1 MSLPFF
7 YIDNES
13 TGENILTLSEET
25 SRHIVQV
32 LRMKEGELL
41 HLTNGKGLLLKVSIQ
56 QAHKKNTVVSVLER
70 TNHEPPKQQVI
81 MAVSLLKNTA
91 RLEWFLEK
99 AAELGVDQII
109 PLRCERTEKMQF
121 RTDRARQILISA
133 MLQSRQVFL
142 TQISEPQSY
151 FSFIESISN
160 ELTYDKFIAHC
171 IAEEKPLLKDVI
183 SSSFTKAILLI
194 GPEGDFSEK
203 EIITAKEKGF
213 KAVSLG
219 NTRLRTETA
228 ALTGAVI
235 LCIQKNN
242 SY

>member
-1 MSLPFF
+1 VSLPFF
-7 YIDNES
+7 YLENEY
-13 TGENILTLSEET
+13 TENDLLSLSEET

-41 HLTNGKGLLLKVSIQ
+41 HLTNGKGLLLKASIQ
-56 QAHKKNTVVSVLER
+56 QAHKKHAVVSVMEWEQ
-70 TNHEPPKQQVI
+70 HDAPKEEVT

-99 AAELGVDQII
+99 AAELGVDRII

-133 MLQSRQVFL
+133 MLQSRQLFL

-151 FSFIESISN
+151 TSFIESTLN
-160 ELTYDKFIAHC
+160 ESSGHKFIAHC
-171 IAEEKPLLKDVI
+171 MPEEKPLLKDAL
-183 SSSFTKAILLI
+183 SSSFPKVVLLI

-203 EIITAKEKGF
+203 EIILAKDNGF

-235 LCIQKNN
+235 LCMHKN
-242 SY
+242 

>member
-1 MSLPFF
+1 MALPFF
-7 YIDNES
+7 YIDYE
-13 TGENILTLSEET
+13 TAGENVLTLNEET
-25 SRHIVQV
+25 SRHVVQV
-32 LRMKEGELL
+32 LRMKEGEML
-41 HLTNGKGLLLKVSIQ
+41 HLTNGNGLLLKASIQ
-56 QAHKKNTVVSVLER
+56 HAHKKHAIVSVVER
-70 TNHEPPKQQVI
+70 QQYNAPKQEVV

-99 AAELGVDQII
+99 AAELGVHQII
-109 PLRCERTEKMQF
+109 PLRCERTEKSQF

-151 FSFIESISN
+151 SFFIESMSN
-160 ELTYDKFIAHC
+160 ELTNDKFIAHC
-171 IAEEKPLLKDVI
+171 MTEEKPLLKDVA
-183 SSSFTKAILLI
+183 SPSFSKVILLI

-203 EIITAKEKGF
+203 EISLAKEKGF
-213 KAVSLG
+213 KSVSLG

-235 LCIQKNN
+235 LCMQKN
-242 SY
+242 

>member
-1 MSLPFF
+1 VSLPFF
-7 YIDNES
+7 YIDNE
-13 TGENILTLSEET
+13 TLSEN
-25 SRHIVQV
+25 V
-32 LRMKEGELL
+32 L
-41 HLTNGKGLLLKVSIQ
+41 TFGKGLLLNASIQ
-56 QAHKKNTVVSVLER
+56 QAHKKNAIVSVVER
-70 TNHEPPKQQVI
+70 AQYNAPKQELV

-121 RTDRARQILISA
+121 RTDRAQQILISA

-151 FSFIESISN
+151 ASFIETISN
-160 ELTYDKFIAHC
+160 ESSADKFIAHC
-171 IAEEKPLLKDVI
+171 MTEEKPLLKDVI
-183 SSSFTKAILLI
+183 SSAFTKAILLI

-203 EIITAKEKGF
+203 EINQAKEKGF

-219 NTRLRTETA
+219 DTRLRTETA

-235 LCIQKNN
+235 FCMQKN
-242 SY
+242 